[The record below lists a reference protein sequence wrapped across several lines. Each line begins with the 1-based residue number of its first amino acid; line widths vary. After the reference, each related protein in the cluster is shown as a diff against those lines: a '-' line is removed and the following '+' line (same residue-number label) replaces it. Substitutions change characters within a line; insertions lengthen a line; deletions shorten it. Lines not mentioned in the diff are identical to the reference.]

1 MHNTTHFAWHVQL
14 LQGLIQSMVLLD
26 LTTQPFTAD
35 TAQAQGI
42 SVPIFRESCVSRP
55 LT

>member
-1 MHNTTHFAWHVQL
+1 MYKATCLAWYMQL
-14 LQGLIQSMVLLD
+14 QQGLTRSVVSLNFNR
-26 LTTQPFTAD
+26 QPFTAD
-35 TAQAQGI
+35 TAPAQGI